1 MKYIGEPASTGIL
14 RLHFQKSVS
23 RSGAVYSRRRPEPCM
38 FSLLISRV
46 QTNMPQHNF
55 YTEFQPEFELIV
67 EETNG
72 RVLQ

>member
-1 MKYIGEPASTGIL
+1 
-14 RLHFQKSVS
+14 
-23 RSGAVYSRRRPEPCM
+23 M